1 MKDKK
6 KLIPINVDMLGL
18 SSRTKL
24 AMDDKQNYYIIK
36 NIKSRIIMSDG
47 KKILDISKKIKKKT
61 NATVFL
67 ATTAPLCS
75 KTKTYLKENK
85 IETIFDYII
94 S

>member
-6 KLIPINVDMLGL
+6 KLIPINADTLGL
-18 SSRTKL
+18 SSRTNL

-47 KKILDISKKIKKKT
+47 KKILDISRKIKKKT

>member
-6 KLIPINVDMLGL
+6 KLISISADALSL

-24 AMDDKQNYYIIK
+24 AIDDKQDYYIIK

-47 KKILDISKKIKKKT
+47 KKILDIAKKIKKKK
-61 NATVFL
+61 NAAVFL

-75 KTKTYLKENK
+75 KTKKYLKENK
-85 IETIFDYII
+85 IEAIFDYII

>member
-1 MKDKK
+1 MKPKK
-6 KLIPINVDMLGL
+6 KLISINAEALGL

-24 AMDDKQNYYIIK
+24 AIDDKQDYYIIK
-36 NIKSRIIMSDG
+36 NIKSRIIMSGG
-47 KKILDISKKIKKKT
+47 KKILDIAKKIKKKK
-61 NATVFL
+61 NVTVFL

-75 KTKTYLKENK
+75 KTKKYLKENK